1 MTTEQYSSVSFRAQQ
16 VVFASLEASQS
27 PRVKVVAKITVTIL
41 ECGNIMLKCMD
52 IMDLEWRHDS
62 STLSLAITE

>member
-41 ECGNIMLKCMD
+41 ECGNIM
-52 IMDLEWRHDS
+52 DS
-62 STLSLAITE
+62 ITSC